1 MMGESGK
8 DPPMLDFFSTW
19 RTVQRQQRALLR
31 SLARWQSTP
40 DRDLG
45 RFGLSVTTEITTP
58 DHSTVTVRFTL
69 HHEGGGVMDSG
80 QFDFDHDRLIAFVT
94 LGDAWAP
101 LLREFLLP
109 SALSAGPVTPLQ
121 APAVLDGG
129 LRA

>member
-40 DRDLG
+40 NRELG
-45 RFGLSVTTEITTP
+45 EFGLSVTTEITTP
-58 DHSTVTVRFTL
+58 DHSTVAVRFTL
-69 HHEGGGVMDSG
+69 HHEQGGVMDSG
-80 QFDFDHDRLIAFVT
+80 QFDFDHDRLMGYSTV
-94 LGDAWAP
+94 GDAWAP

-109 SALSAGPVTPLQ
+109 SALCSVPAA
-121 APAVLDGG
+121 APKISTLLLGEA
-129 LRA
+129 RA